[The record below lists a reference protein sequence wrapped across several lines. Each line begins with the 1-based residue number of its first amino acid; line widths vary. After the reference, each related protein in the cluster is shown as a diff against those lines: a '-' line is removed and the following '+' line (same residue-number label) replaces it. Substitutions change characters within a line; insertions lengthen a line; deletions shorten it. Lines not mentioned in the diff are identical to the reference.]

1 MIPGNQGIWTFIPKK
16 VKKGRAHD
24 ISYQEGTFEW
34 GLKGESREKFKG
46 V

>member
-1 MIPGNQGIWTFIPKK
+1 MLPVNQGIWTSVPEK

-24 ISYQEGTFEW
+24 ISYQGMTFEW
-34 GLKGESREKFKG
+34 GGGEKFKG